1 MLVKMWRNRTLF
13 HCCWEYKL
21 IQLLW
26 RMVWRYLK
34 TPGIKLL
41 YDPTIPSL
49 CTYLKEAVIERD
61 TCTSMFTA
69 ALFPIARAWKQPR
82 CPSTDEWI
90 KKLWHI
96 YTMEYYSA
104 LKRTTFESVPWDG
117 KTWNLLYR
125 VKYIRETSCINVYT
139 RNLERW
145 YWLSCLQGGSG
156 DADIEDRLVG
166 TGGKERVGWI
176 ESIA

>member
-1 MLVKMWRNRTLF
+1 
-13 HCCWEYKL
+13 
-21 IQLLW
+21 
-26 RMVWRYLK
+26 MVWRYLK

-41 YDPTIPSL
+41 YDPPIPSL
-49 CTYLKEAVIERD
+49 STYLKEAVIERD

-104 LKRTTFESVPWDG
+104 LKRTTFESVPMRW
-117 KTWNLLYR
+117 K
-125 VKYIRETSCINVYT
+125 
-139 RNLERW
+139 NLE
-145 YWLSCLQGGSG
+145 
-156 DADIEDRLVG
+156 
-166 TGGKERVGWI
+166 
-176 ESIA
+176 SII